1 MSARTVNMR
10 AAYNRLHRKM
20 RETQRANKNLTE
32 VNNHLH
38 GEVMRLQRKLRT
50 RQEIALPEWYLDK
63 VMEHFIT
70 EVARGFAQRA
80 FDAGARLPQVAIL
93 EAAKMLV
100 AEGMRHHTLS
110 TLDLPLQFIVED
122 CLESA
127 EESIRLS
134 FSTNG
139 PVAVNYAMNPKAETG
154 RYTRHIAKNDGERY
168 YQISQ
173 LGDYVTDYMNRV
185 DRDSSVQVRNVFH
198 SH

>member
-20 RETQRANKNLTE
+20 RETQLANKNLTE

-38 GEVMRLQRKLRT
+38 GEVMSLRHKLRT

-80 FDAGARLPQVAIL
+80 FDAGARMPQVAII

-100 AEGMRHHTLS
+100 SEGMRHHTVS

-122 CLESA
+122 YLEGDKD
-127 EESIRLS
+127 SIRLG

-139 PVAVNYAMNPKAETG
+139 PVSVNYAMNPKAETG

-185 DRDSSVQVRNVFH
+185 DRDSSVKVRNVFH

>member
-20 RETQRANKNLTE
+20 RDTQRANKNLTE

-38 GEVMRLQRKLRT
+38 AEVMSLRHKLRT

-70 EVARGFAQRA
+70 EIARGFAQRA
-80 FDAGARLPQVAIL
+80 FDAGARMPQVAII

-100 AEGMRHHTLS
+100 SEGMRHHTVS

-122 CLESA
+122 YLEGDKD
-127 EESIRLS
+127 SIRLG

-139 PVAVNYAMNPKAETG
+139 PVSVNYAMNPKTETAP
-154 RYTRHIAKNDGERY
+154 YTRHIAKTEGERY
-168 YQISQ
+168 YRLDQ
-173 LGDYVTDYMNRV
+173 LHDYVTDYTSRV
-185 DRDSSVQVRNVFH
+185 DRDTAAKVKSVFH